1 MSAFSGARTALSF
14 ALFAAGAATT
24 SATAAFAQQIS
35 VTTATVEGGKL
46 VVEGTT
52 PQPNQKITLDDAF
65 SAKSKGSRAFKF
77 SLDDYLPPSCIVA
90 LKAGALVTTAVVANC
105 GPRGLTARGPWNGE
119 DDYVADDLVTFDGS
133 SWRARRGNTGKT
145 PTSGKDWELFARA
158 GNTGPKGATGAQ
170 GPAGPQ
176 GDAGPQGEV
185 GPQGPQGSTGPQGPT
200 GATGPQGIV
209 NAWQISG
216 TPSETGM
223 VAGYVYKI
231 TPNFETVT
239 VAAGQKVLAVS
250 SMSVRDLTNGQWGIS
265 WGVCYRSGDFGNL
278 NVRGQIFSWLG
289 TADQNN
295 SITTTVLLDPGPG
308 TWQIGPCMAVEQL
321 DKLNYNS
328 TSYTTLML
336 INGG

>member
-1 MSAFSGARTALSF
+1 MVDHFGARAALSLALLSVATSGAA
-14 ALFAAGAATT
+14 
-24 SATAAFAQQIS
+24 AQQIT
-35 VTTATVEGGKL
+35 VTTATVEAGRL

-65 SAKSKGSRAFKF
+65 SAKSKGSRAFRF
-77 SLDDYLPPSCIVA
+77 SLDAYLPPSCIVSLA
-90 LKAGALVTTAVVANC
+90 AGALTTTAVVANC
-105 GPRGLTARGPWNGE
+105 GPRGLTARGPWNAE
-119 DDYVADDLVTFDGS
+119 DDYVADDLVTFGGS
-133 SWRARRGNTGKT
+133 SWRAKRGNTGKT
-145 PTSGKDWELFARA
+145 PAVGKDWELFARA
-158 GNTGPKGATGAQ
+158 GDAGPKGATGPQGPTGPEGDAGPQGEIGPQGPEGPQGATGAQ
-170 GPAGPQ
+170 GP
-176 GDAGPQGEV
+176 
-185 GPQGPQGSTGPQGPT
+185 
-200 GATGPQGIV
+200 TGPQGIV

-216 TPSETGM
+216 TPSESGM
-223 VAGYVYKI
+223 VGGYVYKI
-231 TPNFETVT
+231 TPNFQTVT
-239 VAAGQKVLAVS
+239 VAAGQKVLAVA
-250 SMSVRDLTNGQWGIS
+250 SMSARDLTNGQWGIN
-265 WGVCYRSGDFGNL
+265 WAVCYRSGDFGAL